1 MKRKAQLLGWL
12 LCLAALA
19 QAQTYTPSDI
29 AVSGKTPKG
38 ITIQGDALYA
48 AFSGDNKV
56 VKTSLDGT
64 AVLLELTGLNKPF
77 DVAVDGQGRVFVAN
91 QGSKTVG
98 VYDAQGT
105 LQATL
110 DIKAMDGSAVGGSL
124 NGLAV
129 DGQGRLFVAVGA
141 SAYNGIHIFS
151 ADLQQTQVLTKMA
164 SNSIAG
170 CDKFRMIRDVF
181 FSRDGSMFIVD
192 QNTGV
197 IKVASF
203 DDDTVTPAFLIKR
216 GGNGENAYNNV
227 AGLAETSNGNLIV
240 SLDANKTSSGTVL
253 SYKGL
258 YRFSALGAFIDQIGT
273 ADDFG
278 SPYGLAVDAADNL
291 YVADAG
297 NAKVVR
303 WNASDVTAP
312 VPSKQHID
320 CVTRSTVDFSLMADE
335 PATVYW
341 TVGVAGEVPTVEAV
355 KQGASF
361 ELAEAGTLHTET
373 LTVGSVTGQVLF
385 YVLADA
391 LGNTSEVFA
400 TEAFTTEQPL
410 ALTNLFAVTRT
421 ADGVTMEATGNDSG
435 FIYWMLTQEP
445 DAPTGEA
452 VAVGVNAWKRGSF
465 ALTKGGVPT
474 TFDLN
479 GLSAQRYYL
488 YATLKRGNAFSEVR
502 TAVVMPAGDAETI
515 YRRYFTFLTGD
526 NPDYADAQVKT
537 RYQALMASVASARQK
552 LASYQWVEGLAPYDF
567 DTKCADLRDL
577 LGNVLL
583 PLSMCY
589 QLQGP
594 ADEPN
599 ADYHNA
605 SLRAD
610 ILDLFTYLEKRGFA
624 PGCSLGFGTDGPYLG
639 LAGYFYAGILMREEL
654 QRAGRWETV
663 GTTMRWLTRMVTDN
677 NADMNAKDQVW
688 GLNTQHNG
696 TRSDGVRSVYHNRL
710 MALAAQTDEDFAREA
725 DLDYLRQVL
734 EVNLSVNSAWDG
746 FIKPDYTGYHHYG
759 PWGNAYNIDALH
771 TSCQMAM
778 MLRET
783 PYALSET
790 VLANLANSLLA
801 FRQYSGKYD
810 INRGLCG
817 RFPNQLSTL
826 LSNMP
831 AFAYLYQA
839 LDGDLQTRI
848 GGAFCRL
855 YDPAY
860 SGVVSNTLKDV
871 KCDIYF
877 HGGMQAVQ
885 LMNQLKAKNLADEE
899 VDESN
904 CAYPYAAMQVHRR
917 GDWMV
922 SAKGY
927 SKYVWDFETNGGQ
940 NWIGRNQSAGGLAI
954 YATKDAEGVV
964 TAAASGL
971 GYEGWDWVHVPGAT
985 VLNMSIADIV
995 QEAKYFEWA
1004 KFSPRSYVGGVSL
1017 EGKHGLYAMI
1027 YDDIR
1032 QAYDYA
1038 NKRAWLGVKLTANK
1052 SYFFFDD
1059 EVVALGSAIRNTHD
1073 TYDAH
1078 TTLFQVALPAADT
1091 PLYMNGSAKTGL
1103 AVDEVQDTDAPC
1115 YLTDAVGNGYVIPNA
1130 NGLHLTRATQ
1140 TSVKDAN
1147 TATQTT
1153 GDYAKA
1159 WLDHGKTTDGGYEY
1173 LIYVGGADKVKALS
1187 GTPDLPYTVQ
1197 QRDATAHIVY
1207 HPAKGLKGYAFFQ
1220 VPAALADNYLASV
1233 SVPCMAMLREVD
1245 KAHINLSVCNP
1256 ELGFYPAD
1264 KFPYQVWAID
1274 GSRTYLDSEEQ
1285 PVDVALKGNWTLAA
1299 TYEQVERLAYD
1310 ETNDLTTLRFHGKDA
1325 QSLEV
1330 ALANEGQVDI
1340 TEGVAD
1346 GAAAAWPCPFA
1357 DRLTVE
1363 VPAGALQVQLCD
1375 VSGRV
1380 VLAQPA
1386 QGRTVVFATASLAP
1400 GLYFLQVDGKPFGR
1414 KLLKQ

>member
-1 MKRKAQLLGWL
+1 MKRKTQLLGWL
-12 LCLAALA
+12 LCLAGLA
-19 QAQTYTPSDI
+19 QAQTYTASDI
-29 AVSGKTPKG
+29 SVAGTTPKG

-56 VKTSLDGT
+56 VKTSLDGKT
-64 AVLLELTGLNKPF
+64 VLLELTGLNKPF
-77 DVAVDGQGRVFVAN
+77 DVAVDGQGRIFVAN
-91 QGSKTVG
+91 QGSKTIG
-98 VYDAQGT
+98 VYDAQGV

-110 DIKAMDGSAVGGSL
+110 DIKAMDGSAVGGTLS
-124 NGLAV
+124 GVAV
-129 DGQGRLFVAVGA
+129 DAQGRLFATVGA
-141 SAYNGIHIFS
+141 SAYNGIHVFNT
-151 ADLQQTQVLTKMA
+151 DLQQTQVLTKMA

-170 CDKFRMIRDVF
+170 CDKFRVMRDVF
-181 FSRDGSMFIVD
+181 FSHDGAMFIID
-192 QNTGV
+192 QNTG
-197 IKVASF
+197 ILKVASY

-216 GGNGENAYNNV
+216 DGSGANAYNNV
-227 AGLAETSNGNLIV
+227 AGMAETSNGNLLV
-240 SLDANKTSSGTVL
+240 SLDANKSSGGQTI
-253 SYKGL
+253 SYRGV
-258 YRFSALGAFIDQIGT
+258 YRFNALGAFVDQIAT

-278 SPYGLAVDAADNL
+278 SPYGLAVDASDNL

-297 NAKVVR
+297 KAKVVR

-312 VPSKQHID
+312 IPSKQSID
-320 CVTRSTVDFSLMADE
+320 RVTRSTVDFSLMADE
-335 PATVYW
+335 AATVYW
-341 TVGVAGEVPTVEAV
+341 TVGAAGEMPTVEAV

-361 ELAEAGTLHTET
+361 ALAEGGKLYTET
-373 LTVGSVTGQVLF
+373 LTVGSVTDQVIF
-385 YVLADA
+385 YVLADG

-400 TEAFTTEQPL
+400 TETFTTAQPL
-410 ALTNLFAVTRT
+410 AMNTLFALSRT
-421 ADGVTMEATGNDSG
+421 ADAVTMEAMGNDNG
-435 FIYWMLTQEP
+435 TLYWMLTQEEKE
-445 DAPTGEA
+445 PTAAEVEQGTGAWRNGSTA
-452 VAVGVNAWKRGSF
+452 VA
-465 ALTKGGVPT
+465 KGGTCV
-474 TFDLN
+474 TFDLDN
-479 GLSAQRYYL
+479 LSAQRYYL
-488 YATLKRGNAFSEVR
+488 YACLKSGSEYSEVR
-502 TAVVMPAGDAETI
+502 TTVVMPAGDAEII
-515 YRRYFTFLTGD
+515 YQRYFTFLTGD
-526 NPDYADAQVKT
+526 NPDYTNEQVKT
-537 RYQALMASVASARQK
+537 RYQALMALVASAKQK
-552 LASYQWVEGLAPYDF
+552 LATYQWEEGLAPYDF
-567 DTKCADLRDL
+567 NTKCADLRDL
-577 LGNVLL
+577 LGNVLV

-594 ADEPN
+594 AADPN
-599 ADYHNA
+599 ADYHDA

-624 PGCSLGFGTDGPYLG
+624 PGCDLGFGTDGPYLG

-654 QRAGRWETV
+654 QRAGQWETV
-663 GTTMRWLTRMVTDN
+663 GATMRWLTRMVTDD
-677 NADMNAKDQVW
+677 NADMNSKDQVW
-688 GLNTQHNG
+688 GLNTKHNG
-696 TRSDGVRSVYHNRL
+696 MRSDGVRSVYHNRL
-710 MALAAQTDEDFAREA
+710 MALAAQTDEDLAREA
-725 DLDYLRQVL
+725 DLDYLLRVL

-783 PYALSET
+783 SYALSET
-790 VLANLANSLLA
+790 ALANLANSLLA

-839 LDGDLQTRI
+839 IGGEMKERI

-860 SGVVSNTLKDV
+860 SGVVGSTLKDV

-877 HGGMQAVQ
+877 HGGLQAVQ
-885 LMNQLKAKNLADEE
+885 LMNQLKAKELTDTE
-899 VDESN
+899 VEESN

-927 SKYVWDFETNGGQ
+927 SKYVWDFETNSGQ

-971 GYEGWDWVHVPGAT
+971 GYDGWDWVHVPGAT
-985 VLNMSIADIV
+985 VLDMSIDDIV

-1017 EGKHGLYAMI
+1017 EGKHGMYAMI

-1059 EVVALGSAIRNTHD
+1059 EVVALGSAIKNTHA

-1078 TTLFQVALPAADT
+1078 TTLFQNALQTADT
-1091 PLYMNGSAKTGL
+1091 PLYVNGEAKTGL
-1103 AVDEVQDTDAPC
+1103 TVDETQSTDAPC

-1147 TATQTT
+1147 TATTTT
-1153 GDYAKA
+1153 GNYAKA
-1159 WLDHGKTTDGGYEY
+1159 WLDHGKNTDGSYEY
-1173 LIYVGGADKVKALS
+1173 LIYVGGADKVKAMS
-1187 GTPDLPYTVQ
+1187 GTPDLPYVVQ

-1220 VPAALADNYLASV
+1220 TSAALDDNYLSAV

-1285 PVDVALKGNWTLAA
+1285 PVDVTLKGNWTLAS

-1310 ETNDLTTLRFHGKDA
+1310 ETNDLTTFRFHGKDA

-1330 ALANEGQVDI
+1330 ALVNEGVVDI
-1340 TEGVAD
+1340 
-1346 GAAAAWPCPFA
+1346 AATTGDASVSAWPCPFA

-1363 VPAGALQVQLCD
+1363 LPAEASQVQLCD

-1386 QGRTVVFATASLAP
+1386 QGRIVVFATASLAS
-1400 GLYFLQVDGKPFGR
+1400 GLYFLQVDGQPFGR